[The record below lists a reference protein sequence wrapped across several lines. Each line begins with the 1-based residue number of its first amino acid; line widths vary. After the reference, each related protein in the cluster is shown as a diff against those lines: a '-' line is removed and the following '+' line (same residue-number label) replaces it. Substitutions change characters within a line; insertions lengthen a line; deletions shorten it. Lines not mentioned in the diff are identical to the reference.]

1 MPNSTAAKQL
11 SDAKKNNA
19 FYAFL
24 THFKAFG
31 GEGWWE
37 PEVVL
42 LPPPAR
48 QFRYDARHADSRT
61 LLEIQ
66 GAIWK
71 PKGGHNTG
79 SGITRDCEKANFAQ
93 YNGYAIILLTTHQIE
108 DGDDPAEIF
117 VPLVAFVNERAAQ
130 LRAIAKAVDE
140 PLPATERRVGVW

>member
-11 SDAKKNNA
+11 SDAKKQNA

-24 THFKAFG
+24 MHFKAFG

-42 LPPPAR
+42 APPPAR

-66 GAIWK
+66 GGVWMA
-71 PKGGHNTG
+71 KGGHNTG
-79 SGITRDCEKANFAQ
+79 QGIARDCEKANFAQ

-108 DGDDPAEIF
+108 GDDPADVFI
-117 VPLVAFVNERAAQ
+117 PLVAFVNERAAQ
-130 LRAIAKAVDE
+130 LKAIARAIDE
-140 PLPATERRVGVW
+140 PSQAIEGRVGVW